1 MKPHLPIFLRNLL
14 FQSLRRVAHTTLC
27 TGAVA
32 IGSLAWSY
40 ADGDADAQTE
50 TGGDAGEQA
59 VLPLGT
65 EAQLSPPADA
75 APQEE
80 EDDAL
85 SDEEKDT
92 ESSEDDSEEE
102 GAAYKKHPIGESTL
116 CSMWSS
122 GSYPSDTTTDSD
134 FSMDGVIFIERGWLE
149 LSGFWQY
156 APTVED
162 VWPQEEQHFI
172 YSWRKV
178 KGKSLYS
185 EDEEEDDEEDEEKD
199 KLPGSGTDS
208 STSGSSG
215 SSSGSRSSSASAP
228 AAPAAGGGGGGFS
241 RARSVGS
248 YRSAAAQSS
257 VSSTSDT
264 ASSNKLTGNGV
275 SGNSSTSTPSN
286 GDSGN
291 LGAPAA
297 DDAASSDDGGLV
309 WQGNESG
316 TWNADTENWTSD
328 GTATAFTTGADVIF
342 GETDGYKN
350 VTISGNYSLSS
361 MLVNAGGYSFGGSGG
376 LNITGSLR
384 IDIPDDL
391 TEGVT
396 TPTAE
401 HSVSFGGNNTIS
413 AGDITMVS
421 GLNTLTT
428 FGGNV
433 TADSLTITNCE
444 VHDTQ
449 KAGSYV
455 FEKNVTVKGDASIT
469 LGSDSGVSALQLLN
483 VRGDFSA
490 ASLTLAGTATKAFGG
505 TVTTTGDLTVQ
516 GHSGDSA
523 EVDGTTIF
531 SGDVTIGGTLYLL
544 NNTEAT
550 FNANLFSAKG
560 EGQLQTVLNQGTLHI
575 NTFVSSMQ
583 TGSPYDLGTIT
594 LQGQGGLTL
603 AARTVTAVK
612 VAGNG
617 QAFTIGGAARQAN
630 ISLITNN
637 TGDFSVTGG
646 NVNLSASG
654 GQVGGT
660 LSVSGGANLTLTTNN
675 ILADN
680 STGISVSG
688 GSTLYLGH
696 TQQNVWGTIALHSG
710 IIEGEQD
717 SALAIQGTGSRLT
730 YTDGSNEIRG
740 TIMQVGTNT
749 LTIEAQNA
757 ELARS
762 GQAAETPQASTDAA
776 NHLSITGDITGSGS
790 LLFTGKGTTSLES
803 ALSYEGAVTVAG
815 GTTLEIVNNEALARA
830 ESLTIDEGG
839 HLEITHGGLPVQMTG
854 DVTIDNG
861 ATLQFNKVIGHD
873 KHEDALLVLTGGG
886 LYFNGSPTFIFDQR
900 LDNFTTYTLVS
911 SDVSINLASGGS
923 SGVEQ
928 IYMEGQLVERGQ
940 YEFTFLKDG
949 DARYLYFTTM
959 YGRTWNGSAGNGNWD
974 NEDNWTAGEDS
985 TARLFRETTAG
996 NTVTI
1001 TLNGE
1006 QKADGLFMD
1015 GGTNYTFTGS
1025 SSDTKGSTLENT
1037 GVFIKRGTGT
1047 MEWNQ
1052 VDITTFGDVKV
1063 EAGELKLT
1071 NGASLQ
1077 APHIE
1082 GGEATI
1088 SINGGKLIIDAS
1100 SRLLHGQEGE
1110 TATISGHGDNNNAEL
1125 SGVNISGWNIAG
1137 IPNTQGTI
1145 KNAAIDGYT
1154 LGNLTL
1160 NGTGTLTNTTLTSG
1174 TQFGEGSAYT
1184 LSGHNRIESTLTN
1197 QGTLTLD
1204 AAKVVLDIGGV
1215 NSTTLSSTEYR
1226 EETKTG
1232 YDTDGKQYT
1241 YTDRVPYT
1249 VHETTYTI
1257 FRGGSYEVGNGSTE
1271 GLTASNFQLYGT
1283 SLSQIKNITFTNNH
1297 DGSITVSAPKVAFI
1311 EWDSLWDDTLGNST
1325 KPIIAIEVQ
1334 AGEAN
1339 TIFVVSEDNQY
1350 KYTDQVEGFGEDSDA
1365 GKTHV
1370 INLSPNSG
1378 DTEGNKTVSG
1388 IGGTRTDDSNIWI
1401 NSERSLFGE
1410 FIGGNNMQKMSHTGT
1425 VHMQLL
1431 GEHNEELKSVV
1442 AGSVNGSQTGDT
1454 FLTFADSTYTDENGT
1469 SVTSSGNYT
1478 NTVIVAGNYLY
1489 PSLQTPDAASAST
1502 AVHKGNSTLHIA
1514 GGTFS
1519 EVFAGSFGSWT
1530 EGNSPGTEGNT
1541 SVLVDDGEVAILH
1554 AGDFTGV
1561 EKTTHTGNVEV
1572 ELKGGTLT
1580 HVYAAGG
1587 SRYESSDTTIQ
1598 DNMNTVSG
1606 NATIHLY
1613 AGEDGKMLSQFQDN
1627 KTKGFETSYEERN
1640 GVWYAI
1646 KKEVETTITPLL
1658 YGGTS
1663 SVSGTSTLDFA
1674 NAGEYELQG
1683 VTLDGF
1689 DTFTLATDAHAWV
1702 RTDRFN
1708 VNVNDALTISGA
1720 GTVTVNGD
1728 KESMGTTAHHVT
1740 LTKGARLELATS
1752 HYQTSVNGEDGKTHR
1767 STITATAGTTIDA
1780 SYEFRTGEDKNAM
1793 NVELVLEGTG
1803 TDGKGALYVSK
1814 GNGQD
1819 VGTSYPAITL
1829 TGDAL
1834 IGIESGHSLHMVTLV
1849 DLGDNKTKYEATTLD
1864 LSTKSPADPR
1874 GFILTLSGGG
1884 TLGLYNTDVRG
1895 GTIDVVNGTLATS
1908 ISSTGGNTDLVLRAG
1923 TTLDLTDNE
1932 HQGSFGDEPNTE
1944 NPATSNGFA
1953 IETLSGSGTV
1963 SLNTHGWLYI
1973 SMDRVES
1980 EGFAAG
1986 VDTSNLA
1993 GYARYSGKITGL
2005 GKVSKAGEGTQYFL
2019 GSDSIYLGGTSAA
2032 GGRLYLLGSS
2042 TAGTFTHETTTV
2054 NKGVIGTGDLSWE
2067 GGAVYLGDGV
2077 NIYNNG
2083 AAVGTADII
2092 LGVESR
2098 TEGNKT
2104 TYNVATYSGKLSG
2117 SGSSTLQKEGGGTLI
2132 LTQDSDF
2139 TGAVVVK
2146 EGSLNLR
2153 HWADPGDYSSITV
2166 EEGATLVLTYDK
2178 SGGNEEITQFN
2189 RDIIIKGTGDKRW
2202 EDFGENTKTAALASA
2217 LTAGKTLEIQ
2227 GVIKDGTESS
2237 GTTHETT
2244 VSGNLL
2250 HSGSGTLIL
2259 SGANT
2264 YSGGTT
2270 IDGGGLYRN
2279 GTVIVRNSEGLGAT
2293 AKGGTANVVTEGST
2307 RLVIDGTQT
2316 NVVLAAVTKAA
2327 EGTTHAATEGN
2338 DIRGTVAIN
2347 KGASLTMQ
2355 GDGYY
2360 AVHTE
2365 LESGS
2370 TLRFEKATSSNWDG
2384 EDDSAYSGAGS
2395 LAGNGT
2401 VEVNGDGTLVRFNS
2415 TASLHTGEH
2424 GFAGDMEVTGDNTQ
2438 LRIASGALDGGN
2450 ISVSGSG
2457 ARLDAA
2463 RSDVYVAGSGKEIS
2477 LTSKGK
2483 DAAVLHA
2490 QSVDIRKGA
2499 KLSVTGSGD
2508 GSQPAVMADE
2518 GTTTGSTTG
2527 DTGGTGNIISSGIW
2541 LIDYNGSYD
2550 AKTAL
2555 NVSSS
2560 TSIEALNG
2568 LSLQGGSILEL
2579 NGSNVDLEG
2588 NGLTL
2593 NVSGNI
2599 EGKIELDGTTLDA
2612 YLQTYNSERQLV
2624 LFSDVTSFKAVL
2636 SNTALVD
2643 IVLQTDMPTGLYVAR
2658 ASDFFTGLPE
2668 VTTFTEDADQYRT
2681 NDYVVVYDSSNK
2693 VVYLDRAKSIT
2704 VNPLMIPEPGTVSL
2718 SLLALSFCALRRRRA
2733 SSEGKR

>member
-342 GETDGYKN
+342 GETDGNKN

-490 ASLTLAGTATKAFGG
+490 ASLMLAGTATKAFGG

-550 FNANLFSAKG
+550 FNANLVSAKG

-717 SALAIQGTGSRLT
+717 SALAIQGTDSRLT

-815 GTTLEIVNNEALARA
+815 GTTLEIVNNEALAQA
-830 ESLTIDEGG
+830 DSLTIDEGG

-854 DVTIDNG
+854 DITIDNG
-861 ATLQFNKVIGHD
+861 ATLQFNNVIGHD

-886 LYFNGSPTFIFDQR
+886 LYFNGSPTFIFDQK

-949 DARYLYFTTM
+949 VAADATRYLYFTTM
-959 YGRTWNGSAGNGNWD
+959 YGRTWNGSAGDGKW
-974 NEDNWTAGEDS
+974 ETESNWTAGDN

-1015 GGTNYTFTGS
+1015 GGTNYTFTGTA
-1025 SSDTKGSTLENT
+1025 DSTLENT

-1052 VDITTFGDVKV
+1052 VDITTSGDMKV

-1077 APHIE
+1077 TQHIK
-1082 GGEATI
+1082 GGAGEATI

-1100 SRLLHGQEGE
+1100 SRLLHEHEGE
-1110 TATISGHGDNNNAEL
+1110 TATISGHGDNNAEL

-1154 LGNLTL
+1154 LGDLTL
-1160 NGTGTLTNTTLTSG
+1160 LGSGTLTNTTLTSG
-1174 TQFGEGSAYT
+1174 TQFGKGSAYT

-1215 NSTTLSSTEYR
+1215 NSTTLSST
-1226 EETKTG
+1226 
-1232 YDTDGKQYT
+1232 T
-1241 YTDRVPYT
+1241 YTDGNIKGYDGNGKPIYEQVPHT
-1249 VHETTYTI
+1249 VHQTTYTI
-1257 FRGGSYEVGNGSTE
+1257 FSGGSYKVVNGTA
-1271 GLTASNFQLYGT
+1271 GLTASNFLLYGT
-1283 SLSQIKNITFTNNH
+1283 SLSKINNITFTNNH
-1297 DGSITVSAPKVAFI
+1297 DGSITVSAPNVAFI

-1325 KPIIAIEVQ
+1325 KPIIAIEIQ
-1334 AGEAN
+1334 EGTAE
-1339 TIFVVSEDNQY
+1339 TIYVVSELRQY
-1350 KYTDQVEGFGEDSDA
+1350 KYTEQVSGFGEDSDA

-1378 DTEGNKTVSG
+1378 GAEGNKTVSG
-1388 IGGTRTDDSNIWI
+1388 IGGTGKEVSNIWI
-1401 NSERSLFGE
+1401 NSERSLFGD
-1410 FIGGNNMQKMSHTGT
+1410 FIGGNHVQYASHTGT

-1431 GEHNEELKSVV
+1431 GEHHKELKSVV
-1442 AGSVNGSQTGDT
+1442 AGSANGSQTGDT
-1454 FLTFADSTYTDENGT
+1454 FLTFADSTYTDKNGM

-1489 PSLQTPDAASAST
+1489 PSLQIPEAAST

-1530 EGNSPGTEGNT
+1530 EGKSPGTEGNT
-1541 SVLVDDGEVAILH
+1541 SVLVDGGEVAILH

-1561 EKTTHTGNVEV
+1561 ETTTHTGNVEV

-1627 KTKGFETSYEERN
+1627 KTKGIEKYTEDRYGKEYEMTR
-1640 GVWYAI
+1640 V
-1646 KKEVETTITPLL
+1646 VETTITPLL

-1663 SVSGTSTLDFA
+1663 SVNGTSTLDFA

-1708 VNVNDALTISGA
+1708 VNDDLTISGA
-1720 GTVTVNGD
+1720 GTVTVSGD
-1728 KESMGTTAHHVT
+1728 EASMGTTAHNVT
-1740 LTKGARLELATS
+1740 LTEGARLELATS
-1752 HYQTSVNGEDGKTHR
+1752 HYQTSVNGEDGR

-1793 NVELVLEGTG
+1793 NVELELEGTG

-1814 GNGQD
+1814 GNGQE

-1829 TGDAL
+1829 TGNAL

-1864 LSTKSPADPR
+1864 LSTKSPAGSR

-1884 TLGLYNTDVRG
+1884 TLGLYNTDVDG
-1895 GTIDVVNGTLATS
+1895 GTIDVVNGTLATN

-1923 TTLDLTDNE
+1923 TTLDLTDKQDSYGYYGE
-1932 HQGSFGDEPNTE
+1932 EPNSSTT
-1944 NPATSNGFA
+1944 ALSNGFA
-1953 IETLSGSGTV
+1953 IETLSGSGAV
-1963 SLNTHGWLYI
+1963 NLNTYGWLYI
-1973 SMDRVES
+1973 SMDRDES

-2005 GKVSKAGEGTQYFL
+2005 GKVSKAGNGTQYFL
-2019 GSDSIYLGGTSAA
+2019 GSDSTYLGGSSAA

-2083 AAVGTADII
+2083 AAKGTADII

-2098 TEGNKT
+2098 TDGTKT
-2104 TYNVATYSGKLSG
+2104 TYNVATYSGVL

-2153 HWADPGDYSSITV
+2153 HWANPGDYSSITV

-2217 LTAGKTLEIQ
+2217 LAAGKTLEIQ
-2227 GVIKDGTESS
+2227 GVIKDGTESL

-2270 IDGGGLYRN
+2270 IDGGGIYLN
-2279 GTVIVRNSEGLGAT
+2279 GTVIVRNSKGLGAT

-2316 NVVLAAVTKAA
+2316 NVVLAAKTQA
-2327 EGTTHAATEGN
+2327 EEGTHAATEGN

-2370 TLRFEKATSSNWDG
+2370 TLRFEEATSSNWDG
-2384 EDDSAYSGAGS
+2384 EDDSAYSATATNSGAGS

-2401 VEVNGDGTLVRFNS
+2401 VEVNGAGTQVRFNS

-2424 GFAGDMEVTGDNTQ
+2424 GFAGDMEVTGDNAQ

-2463 RSDVYVAGSGKEIS
+2463 QSDVYVSGSGKEIS
-2477 LTSKGK
+2477 LTSTGK
-2483 DAAVLHA
+2483 DAVLHA

-2499 KLSVTGSGD
+2499 TLSVTGSGD
-2508 GSQPAVMADE
+2508 TGGQEAAQIAE
-2518 GTTTGSTTG
+2518 GTTTG
-2527 DTGGTGNIISSGIW
+2527 DTGGTEDIISSGIW
-2541 LIDYNGSYD
+2541 LIDYNGSYN

-2599 EGKIELDGTTLDA
+2599 EGKIELNGTTLDA